1 MASASWLS
9 KVERFFRDLTVNP
22 VRRRVFT
29 SVPDLVGGIDEYL
42 IEHNGR
48 VVAAMKEPVGYQGPH
63 NRDSV
68 YGKRRGIDGKL
79 PT

>member
-42 IEHNGR
+42 IEHNGHDR
-48 VVAAMKEPVGYQGPH
+48 QSMNCTPL
-63 NRDSV
+63 D
-68 YGKRRGIDGKL
+68 RG
-79 PT
+79 